1 MISKAIERDW
11 AQQAYF
17 DKMFPLL
24 AGENWIYFA
33 KDRRCAQSSDSPW
46 GTILKKAFTVPKID
60 GNRENPLYIICEL
73 RQLCPNVHTGV
84 SGTTIN
90 GTKRVRFHSKSAGA
104 NAFSQSSN
112 SSAIR

>member
-1 MISKAIERDW
+1 MISRAIERDW

-73 RQLCPNVHTGV
+73 RLLCPNAQCRRFRHHHKWDQAREV
-84 SGTTIN
+84 S
-90 GTKRVRFHSKSAGA
+90 
-104 NAFSQSSN
+104 Q
-112 SSAIR
+112 